1 MFFYH
6 DIGVGMFG
14 SSANWVQGRMADAT
28 VQGEAKVPDSL
39 HGDYDGC
46 GDTHYGCCVVRL
58 VFLDAA

>member
-1 MFFYH
+1 
-6 DIGVGMFG
+6 
-14 SSANWVQGRMADAT
+14 MADAT